1 MFDNNIKRV
10 GFACKYM
17 HADRSLSKSNLKI
30 IESQYNGTSTT
41 RAWLNRQ
48 TEQVALDKIAECI
61 DINLTGY
68 ESLVNYVSTLDPG
81 RRMLRLGSDVLPFYT
96 ESKWGNIY
104 YDDTTLAAIEKRL
117 SAIGAVARANDVK
130 LSMHPGQFTVLASD
144 RPKVALDSI
153 KEVEYHAT
161 VATMMGFGKKFQ
173 DFKINVHISG
183 KLGPAGVKHSLK
195 FLSPEARN
203 MLTIENEEMKWGL
216 NDTLELADDLALVI
230 DVHHCWINEHEYLQP
245 SDDRVKRVIA
255 SWRGVRPTMHYSLSR
270 EDILV
275 DHVTDVMPDMP
286 QLLETGYKRGKLR
299 AHSDRMWNTATNEY
313 VSQFWDNFDIMV
325 EAKHKNL
332 ASGLLYDQFT
342 A

>member
-1 MFDNNIKRV
+1 MFNNHIKRV
-10 GFACKYM
+10 GWACKYM
-17 HADRSLSKSNLKI
+17 HADRTLSKSDLKI

-48 TEQVALDKIAECI
+48 AEVVALDKIAECI
-61 DINLTGY
+61 NVNLNGY
-68 ESLVNYVSTLDPG
+68 EALVKYAITLEPG
-81 RRMLRLGSDVLPFYT
+81 RRMLRLGSDILPFFT
-96 ESKWGNIY
+96 EKKWGKIY
-104 YDDTTLAAIEKRL
+104 YDQSALAYIEKRL
-117 SAIGAVARANDVK
+117 SVIGALARANDVK

-144 RPKVALDSI
+144 RPDVVLASI
-153 KEVEYHAT
+153 EEVEYHAM
-161 VATMMGFGKKFQ
+161 VATMMGFGKEFQ

-183 KLGPAGVKHSLK
+183 KLGPAGVKTALK
-195 FLSPEARN
+195 SLSPEACR

-245 SDDRVKRVIA
+245 DDDRVKRVID

-270 EDILV
+270 EDILI
-275 DHVTDVMPDMP
+275 DHVTDAMPNMP
-286 QLLETGYKRGKLR
+286 ELLETGYKRGKLR
-299 AHSDRMWNTATNEY
+299 AHSDRMWNIASNDY
-313 VSQFWDNFDIMV
+313 VSRFWDNFDIMV

>member
-1 MFDNNIKRV
+1 MFNQKIKRV
-10 GFACKYM
+10 GWACKYM
-17 HADRSLSKSNLKI
+17 HANRSLSKSDLKI

-68 ESLVNYVSTLDPG
+68 ESLVKYVSTLDPG
-81 RRMLRLGSDVLPFYT
+81 RRMLRLGSDLLPFFT
-96 ESKWGNIY
+96 EKKWGKMY
-104 YDDTTLAAIEKRL
+104 YDQSALNYIEKRL
-117 SAIGAVARANDVK
+117 SALGTLARANDVK

-144 RPKVALDSI
+144 RPDVALASI
-153 KEVEYHAT
+153 EEVEYHT
-161 VATMMGFGKKFQ
+161 MVATMMGFGKEFQ

-183 KLGPAGVKHSLK
+183 KLGPAGIKSALQL
-195 FLSPEARN
+195 LSPEARN

-245 SDDRVKRVIA
+245 NDDRVKRVID

-275 DHVTDVMPDMP
+275 DHVTDIMPDMTE
-286 QLLETGYKRGKLR
+286 LLDEGYKRGKLR
-299 AHSDRMWNTATNEY
+299 AHSDLMWNTAANEY
-313 VSQFWDNFDIMV
+313 VSQFWGDFDIMV